1 MNRLNTLP
9 DEILD
14 IIHTKNNIYYKK
26 LYMFKMLYIN
36 CKIEKYEQGYM
47 NPIGCDKRIVFINK
61 LSRKIYDSIEYK
73 TEYNI
78 SKIFENTLALLR
90 EKSVCARAELKIL
103 KTSSYS
109 KIHKMHTINNKNTNN
124 INI

>member
-9 DEILD
+9 DDILD
-14 IIHTKNNIYYKK
+14 MIHTNTNLYYKK

-47 NPIGCDKRIVFINK
+47 NPFGCDKRKKYINK

-78 SKIFENTLALLR
+78 SKIFENTLTLLR
-90 EKSVCARAELKIL
+90 EKSVMGYAKLNIL
-103 KTSSYS
+103 KTSSYARIH
-109 KIHKMHTINNKNTNN
+109 KIHKIHKN
-124 INI
+124 ININK